1 MGEIYQNLM
10 QRIVLVISNF
20 YTIKLYPSRDDYALQ
35 LACQSKKYLYLMNT
49 EIIPN
54 RCDRYQKIK

>member
-1 MGEIYQNLM
+1 MSKSHAKNSTSNIQLLYNQ
-10 QRIVLVISNF
+10 IVSFTDV
-20 YTIKLYPSRDDYALQ
+20 YALQ
-35 LACQSKKYLYLMNT
+35 LACQSKMYLYLMNT